1 MAREKP
7 NAWGC
12 GHPLPIEVVPLGDGR
27 RARCLSCGEYGP
39 VRPDSGG
46 GDAGTEGRGGASVEG
61 GGLRSPA
68 QRTSR

>member
-1 MAREKP
+1 MTREKP

-39 VRPDSGG
+39 VRPDSEGAMRALK
-46 GDAGTEGRGGASVEG
+46 DAAGRRLKVGA
-61 GGLRSPA
+61 
-68 QRTSR
+68 

>member
-1 MAREKP
+1 MARGKP

-39 VRPDSGG
+39 VRPDSEGAMRALK
-46 GDAGTEGRGGASVEG
+46 DAAGRRLKVGA
-61 GGLRSPA
+61 
-68 QRTSR
+68 

>member
-7 NAWGC
+7 NAWEC

-39 VRPDSGG
+39 VRPDSEGAMRALK
-46 GDAGTEGRGGASVEG
+46 DAAGRRLKVGA
-61 GGLRSPA
+61 
-68 QRTSR
+68 